1 MKKSKKILSLF
12 LAVLML
18 CGVLTGFSV
27 TVSADET
34 TAETGTGT
42 GTAEEDKQINYLTDV
57 YETPEAKLATMK
69 RKLKKGDYELYSDE
83 TSGEVAVRNVTT
95 GQILFTNPY
104 DIGASNATDSIKY
117 QLLSQI
123 IIKYTD
129 NGKEREFNSYEY
141 ASMRDQIT
149 VKNIKNGI
157 RVEYTLGDEA
167 TPCPPRHREHP
178 LP

>member
-69 RKLKKGDYELYSDE
+69 RKLKKGDYELYSDQ
-83 TSGEVAVRNVTT
+83 R
-95 GQILFTNPY
+95 
-104 DIGASNATDSIKY
+104 
-117 QLLSQI
+117 
-123 IIKYTD
+123 
-129 NGKEREFNSYEY
+129 
-141 ASMRDQIT
+141 
-149 VKNIKNGI
+149 
-157 RVEYTLGDEA
+157 
-167 TPCPPRHREHP
+167 
-178 LP
+178 

>member
-1 MKKSKKILSLF
+1 M
-12 LAVLML
+12 
-18 CGVLTGFSV
+18 
-27 TVSADET
+27 
-34 TAETGTGT
+34 
-42 GTAEEDKQINYLTDV
+42 

-123 IIKYTD
+123 IISTRTTAR
-129 NGKEREFNSYEY
+129 KENSTAKY

-157 RVEYTLGDEA
+157 RVGTSSDVRRQDTLS
-167 TPCPPRHREHP
+167 PRHREHRFRELQSTCWEYYSTDRTWTSAVRGSMTGYMP
-178 LP
+178 RPRPSRSAR

>member
-34 TAETGTGT
+34 TAETGTGTGTGT

-95 GQILFTNPY
+95 GQILFTNSY
-104 DIGASNATDSIKY
+104 DISASNATDSIKY

-157 RVEYTLGDEA
+157 RV
-167 TPCPPRHREHP
+167 
-178 LP
+178 

>member
-42 GTAEEDKQINYLTDV
+42 GTAEGDKQINYLTDV

-69 RKLKKGDYELYSDE
+69 R
-83 TSGEVAVRNVTT
+83 
-95 GQILFTNPY
+95 
-104 DIGASNATDSIKY
+104 
-117 QLLSQI
+117 LSLI
-123 IIKYTD
+123 HI
-129 NGKEREFNSYEY
+129 
-141 ASMRDQIT
+141 
-149 VKNIKNGI
+149 
-157 RVEYTLGDEA
+157 
-167 TPCPPRHREHP
+167 
-178 LP
+178 